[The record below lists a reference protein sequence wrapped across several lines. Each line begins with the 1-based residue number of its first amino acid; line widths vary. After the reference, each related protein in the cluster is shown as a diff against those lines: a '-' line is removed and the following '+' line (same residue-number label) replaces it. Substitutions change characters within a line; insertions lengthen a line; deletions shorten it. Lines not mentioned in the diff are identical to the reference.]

1 MPKESGRAK
10 MKEFKI
16 LSFFCILI
24 SSLLFN
30 DLYGTDWPNWLGP
43 NYNGA
48 IEGNFS
54 NQSAQIELE
63 AKWEVPVGV
72 GWSSPIISNQKVF
85 LHDRT
90 GNKENLTAY
99 DLDSGK
105 QVWRSSFDSQF
116 RDDFGMENGP
126 RSTPSVYKDTIL
138 IHSPEGLVHA
148 LAVRTGEILWSRNL
162 LKDYNSAKG
171 FFGRCSSPLILD
183 KKVIFDV
190 GGSGVG
196 LVALSLQTGK
206 TLWNSKAYGND
217 YASVVPL
224 NIGSS
229 QLVVAFM
236 RQGLVVVDSINGSE
250 VFFDSFQS
258 PINASVNAASPLVL
272 RNGIFLSSCYDV
284 GAGYW
289 SIVKTGKNGEVG
301 FKPIWKNRGKMECHY
316 STPVAYGDYLFGFHG
331 RQERGANL
339 HCIKLSDGE
348 MEWSDDSVAM
358 GHLIRVGDRILC
370 ISENGEFVLF
380 LASSDSFKPI
390 LRQQVLG
397 SGRAHFAYSNGKII
411 ARDKRRMRCLD
422 MVSARVGK

>member
-1 MPKESGRAK
+1 
-10 MKEFKI
+10 MKAFKI
-16 LSFFCILI
+16 LSFICILT
-24 SSLLFN
+24 SSLVFN
-30 DLYGTDWPNWLGP
+30 DLNGTDWPNWLGP

-48 IEGNFS
+48 IEDNIS
-54 NQSAQIELE
+54 IESAQIELE
-63 AKWEVPVGV
+63 EKWEVPVGV

-85 LHDRT
+85 LHDRS

-138 IHSPEGLVHA
+138 IHSPDGLVHA
-148 LAVRTGEILWSRNL
+148 LSVRTGETIWSRDL
-162 LKDYNSAKG
+162 SSDFNSAKG

-183 KKVIFDV
+183 EKVIFDV

-196 LVALSLQTGK
+196 LVALLVETGE
-206 TLWNSKAYGND
+206 TLWKSKAYGND

-224 NIGSS
+224 EFGSF
-229 QLVVAFM
+229 QLVAAFM
-236 RQGLVVVDSINGSE
+236 RQGLVVVDSINGKV

-258 PINASVNAASPLVL
+258 PINASVNAASPLIL
-272 RNGIFLSSCYDV
+272 KNGIFLSSCYEV

-289 SIVKTGKNGEVG
+289 SFLKTGKKGEVG
-301 FKPIWKNRGKMECHY
+301 FKPVWKNHDRMDCHY

-339 HCIKLSDGE
+339 RCIKLSDGKV
-348 MEWSDDSVAM
+348 EWSDDSVAI
-358 GHLIRVGDRILC
+358 GHLIRVGERILS
-370 ISENGEFVLF
+370 ISENGEFVVF
-380 LASSDSFKPI
+380 SASSDSFTPI
-390 LRQQVLG
+390 LRQQILG

-422 MVSARVGK
+422 IVSARVRK

>member
-1 MPKESGRAK
+1 MRV
-10 MKEFKI
+10 FKI
-16 LSFFCILI
+16 LSFFYIFI

-30 DLYGTDWPNWLGP
+30 DLNGTDWPNWLGP

-48 IEGNFS
+48 IEENTS
-54 NQSAQIELE
+54 NGSAQLELE
-63 AKWEVPVGV
+63 AKWEVPVGA
-72 GWSSPIISNQKVF
+72 GWSSPVISNQKVF

-99 DLDSGK
+99 HLDSGK
-105 QVWRSSFDSQF
+105 QVWQSSFDSQF

-138 IHSPEGLVHA
+138 IHSPDGLVHA
-148 LAVRTGEILWSRNL
+148 LAVRTGETIWSRNL
-162 LKDYNSAKG
+162 SSDFNSAKG

-196 LVALSLQTGK
+196 LVALSVETGE
-206 TLWNSKAYGND
+206 TLWKSKAYGND

-224 NIGSS
+224 EVGSS
-229 QLVVAFM
+229 QLVAAFM
-236 RQGLVVVDSINGSE
+236 REGLVVVDSVNGKE

-258 PINASVNAASPLVL
+258 PINASVNAASPLIL
-272 RNGIFLSSCYDV
+272 KNGIFLSSCYEV
-284 GAGYW
+284 GAGFW
-289 SIVKTGKNGEVG
+289 SFLKTGKRGEVG
-301 FKPIWKNRGKMECHY
+301 FKPVWKNRGRMDCHY
-316 STPVAYGDYLFGFHG
+316 STPVAYGNYLFGFHG

-339 HCIKLSDGE
+339 HCIKLSDGKL
-348 MEWSDDSVAM
+348 EWSDDSVAM
-358 GHLIRVGDRILC
+358 GHLIRVGELILC

-380 LASSDSFKPI
+380 SASNDSFKPI
-390 LRQQVLG
+390 LSQQVLG

-422 MVSARVGK
+422 MVSAGVGK

>member
-10 MKEFKI
+10 MKKFKI
-16 LSFFCILI
+16 LKFFCIIIL
-24 SSLLFN
+24 SLLFN
-30 DLYGTDWPNWLGP
+30 DLNGTDWPNWLGP
-43 NYNGA
+43 NFNGA
-48 IEGNFS
+48 VEENISKE
-54 NQSAQIELE
+54 SAQNELE

-90 GNKENLTAY
+90 GNKENLTAF

-105 QVWRSSFDSQF
+105 QVWQSSFDSQF

-126 RSTPSVYKDTIL
+126 RSTPSVYKNTIL
-138 IHSPEGLVHA
+138 IHSPDGLVHA
-148 LAVRTGEILWSRNL
+148 LAVKTGETIWSMDLSN
-162 LKDYNSAKG
+162 DFNSAKG

-183 KKVIFDV
+183 NKVIFDV
-190 GGSGVG
+190 GGDGVG
-196 LVALSLQTGK
+196 LVALSVETGETQWK
-206 TLWNSKAYGND
+206 SKAYGND

-224 NIGSS
+224 EVGSS
-229 QLVVAFM
+229 QLVAAFM
-236 RQGLVVVDSINGSE
+236 RQGLVVVDSVNGKE
-250 VFFDSFQS
+250 VYFDSFQS
-258 PINASVNAASPLVL
+258 PINASVNAASPLIL
-272 RNGIFLSSCYDV
+272 NNGIFLSSCYEV

-289 SIVKTGKNGEVG
+289 SFLKSGKNGEVD
-301 FKPIWKNRGKMECHY
+301 FKPVWKNHGKMDCHY
-316 STPVAYGDYLFGFHG
+316 STPVAYGNYLFGFHG

-339 HCIKLSDGE
+339 RCIKLSDGKI
-348 MEWSDDSVAM
+348 EWSDDSVAM
-358 GHLIRVGDRILC
+358 GHLIRVGERILC

-380 LASSDSFKPI
+380 AASNDSFIPI

-422 MVSARVGK
+422 MVPAGVGK

>member
-1 MPKESGRAK
+1 
-10 MKEFKI
+10 MKVFKI
-16 LSFFCILI
+16 LSFICILT
-24 SSLLFN
+24 SSLVFN
-30 DLYGTDWPNWLGP
+30 DLNGTDWPNWLGP

-48 IEGNFS
+48 IEENIS
-54 NQSAQIELE
+54 IESAQIELE
-63 AKWEVPVGV
+63 EKWEVPVGV

-85 LHDRT
+85 LHDRS

-138 IHSPEGLVHA
+138 IHSPDGLVHA
-148 LAVRTGEILWSRNL
+148 LSVRTGETIWSRDL
-162 LKDYNSAKG
+162 SSDFNSAKG

-183 KKVIFDV
+183 EKVIFDV

-196 LVALSLQTGK
+196 LVALLVETGE
-206 TLWNSKAYGND
+206 TLWKSKAYGND

-224 NIGSS
+224 EFGSF
-229 QLVVAFM
+229 QLVAAFM
-236 RQGLVVVDSINGSE
+236 RQGLVVVDSINGKV

-258 PINASVNAASPLVL
+258 PINASVNAASPLIL
-272 RNGIFLSSCYDV
+272 KNGIFLSSCYEV

-289 SIVKTGKNGEVG
+289 SFLKTGKKGEVG
-301 FKPIWKNRGKMECHY
+301 FKPVWKNHDRMDCHY

-339 HCIKLSDGE
+339 RCIKLSDGKV
-348 MEWSDDSVAM
+348 EWSDDSVAI
-358 GHLIRVGDRILC
+358 GHLIRVGERILS
-370 ISENGEFVLF
+370 ISENGEFVVF
-380 LASSDSFKPI
+380 SASSDSFTPI
-390 LRQQVLG
+390 LRQQILG

-422 MVSARVGK
+422 IVSARVRK

>member
-1 MPKESGRAK
+1 
-10 MKEFKI
+10 MKVFKI
-16 LSFFCILI
+16 LSFICILT
-24 SSLLFN
+24 SSLVFN
-30 DLYGTDWPNWLGP
+30 DLNGTDWPNWLGP

-48 IEGNFS
+48 IEDNIS
-54 NQSAQIELE
+54 IESAQIELE
-63 AKWEVPVGV
+63 EKWEVPVGV

-85 LHDRT
+85 LHDRS

-138 IHSPEGLVHA
+138 IHSPDGLVHA
-148 LAVRTGEILWSRNL
+148 LSVRTGETIWSRDL
-162 LKDYNSAKG
+162 SSDFNSAKG

-183 KKVIFDV
+183 EKVIFDV

-196 LVALSLQTGK
+196 LVALLVETGE
-206 TLWNSKAYGND
+206 TLWKSKAYGND

-224 NIGSS
+224 EFGSF
-229 QLVVAFM
+229 QLVAAFM
-236 RQGLVVVDSINGSE
+236 RQGLVVVDSINGKV

-258 PINASVNAASPLVL
+258 PINASVNAASPLIL
-272 RNGIFLSSCYDV
+272 KNGIFLSSCYEV

-289 SIVKTGKNGEVG
+289 SFLKTGKKGEVG
-301 FKPIWKNRGKMECHY
+301 FKPVWKNHDRMDCHY

-339 HCIKLSDGE
+339 RCIKLSDGKV
-348 MEWSDDSVAM
+348 EWSDDSVAI
-358 GHLIRVGDRILC
+358 GHLIRVGERILS
-370 ISENGEFVLF
+370 ISENGEFVVF
-380 LASSDSFKPI
+380 SASSDSFTPI
-390 LRQQVLG
+390 LRQQILG

-422 MVSARVGK
+422 IVSARVRK

>member
-1 MPKESGRAK
+1 

-24 SSLLFN
+24 SSSLFN
-30 DLYGTDWPNWLGP
+30 DLNGTGWPNWLGP

-48 IEGNFS
+48 IEEKNTI
-54 NQSAQIELE
+54 NESAQIELE
-63 AKWEVPVGV
+63 AKWEVPVGA

-99 DLDSGK
+99 HLDSGK
-105 QVWRSSFDSQF
+105 QVWQTSFDSQF

-138 IHSPEGLVHA
+138 IHSPDGLVHA
-148 LAVRTGEILWSRNL
+148 LVVRTGETIWSRDL
-162 LKDYNSAKG
+162 SSDFNSAKG

-196 LVALSLQTGK
+196 LVALSVETGE
-206 TLWNSKAYGND
+206 TLWKSKAYGND

-224 NIGSS
+224 EVGSS
-229 QLVVAFM
+229 QLVAAFM
-236 RQGLVVVDSINGSE
+236 REGLVVVDSVNGKE

-258 PINASVNAASPLVL
+258 PINASVNAASPLIL
-272 RNGIFLSSCYDV
+272 KNGIFLSSCYEV
-284 GAGYW
+284 GAGFW
-289 SIVKTGKNGEVG
+289 SFLKTGKRGEVG
-301 FKPIWKNRGKMECHY
+301 FKPVWKNRGRMDCHY
-316 STPVAYGDYLFGFHG
+316 STPVAYGNYLFGFHG

-339 HCIKLSDGE
+339 RCIKLSDGKL
-348 MEWSDDSVAM
+348 EWSDDSVAM
-358 GHLIRVGDRILC
+358 GHLIRVGERILC
-370 ISENGEFVLF
+370 ISENGEFVVF
-380 LASSDSFKPI
+380 SASNDSFKPI

-397 SGRAHFAYSNGKII
+397 SGRAHFAYSNGNII

>member
-10 MKEFKI
+10 MKVFKI
-16 LSFFCILI
+16 LSFICILT
-24 SSLLFN
+24 SSLVFN
-30 DLYGTDWPNWLGP
+30 DLNGTDWPNWLGP

-48 IEGNFS
+48 IEDNIS
-54 NQSAQIELE
+54 IESAQIELE
-63 AKWEVPVGV
+63 EKWEVPVGV

-85 LHDRT
+85 LHDRS

-138 IHSPEGLVHA
+138 IHSPDGLVHA
-148 LAVRTGEILWSRNL
+148 LSVRTGETIWSRDL
-162 LKDYNSAKG
+162 SSDFNSAKG

-183 KKVIFDV
+183 EKVIFDV

-196 LVALSLQTGK
+196 LVALLVETGE
-206 TLWNSKAYGND
+206 TLWKSKAYGND

-224 NIGSS
+224 EFGSF
-229 QLVVAFM
+229 QLVAAFM
-236 RQGLVVVDSINGSE
+236 RQGLVVVDSINGKV

-258 PINASVNAASPLVL
+258 PINASVNAASPLIL
-272 RNGIFLSSCYDV
+272 KNGIFLSSCYEV

-289 SIVKTGKNGEVG
+289 SFLKTGKKGEVG
-301 FKPIWKNRGKMECHY
+301 FKPVWKNHDRMDCHY

-339 HCIKLSDGE
+339 RCIKLSDGKV
-348 MEWSDDSVAM
+348 EWSDDSVAI
-358 GHLIRVGDRILC
+358 GHLIRVGERILS
-370 ISENGEFVLF
+370 ISENGEFVVF
-380 LASSDSFKPI
+380 SASSDSFTPI
-390 LRQQVLG
+390 LRQQILG

-422 MVSARVGK
+422 IVSARVRK